1 MLYSIADCIAAN
13 AVAFPHRVAIEELDP
28 RHGTEPIHRLTYQE
42 VWKAVCV
49 VADAFGY
56 VEPGPHGP
64 MVAMLLPNGSTH
76 VLGYL
81 AAQIAGVTAVP
92 LDVRRSTDELAYIL
106 RDCGASVL
114 LSAGDALDEAHTLAD
129 RLGLRVLDVRA
140 LDVTGEHL
148 WYAPGGRDSGRTPA
162 VVAYTA
168 GTTGFPKA
176 MCWSNQEWLLR
187 LFRSG
192 WAFGLSPDH
201 VISVPSPL
209 SHVPFGGMVL
219 GALTIGARVRIMTE
233 FDADLAVEEYTRHS
247 TWACLTPA
255 LLGAVTERWRER
267 HRPSLDALRLLL
279 STGAGAVQL
288 LDEAFDVFPRA
299 RITEAYGWIEGG
311 WICHEVKDRAALV
324 PHSVGWPIVGA
335 EISIRS
341 DSGLALADGEPGEL
355 VARTLVPF
363 AGYLG
368 EAPGATDLLTP
379 DGFVRS
385 GDIATRL
392 EDGRVAIVGR
402 TADRIIIAGRHVYA
416 AEIERVLLAHPDI
429 AEAAVFGL
437 DGPKGRCVTAVVV
450 PRRDARSSGATLTDD
465 VLRHCRLQLDA
476 HACPQ
481 VVLPMHSLPRTAG
494 GQVLKYRLADALN
507 RR

>member
-13 AVAFPHRVAIEELDP
+13 AVAFPQRVAMEVLDP
-28 RHGTEPIHRLTYQE
+28 RHGPEPVHRYTYQS
-42 VWKAVCV
+42 VWRAVCV

-56 VEPGPHGP
+56 VEAGPYGP
-64 MVAMLLPNGSTH
+64 MVATLLPNGSAQI
-76 VLGYL
+76 LGYL
-81 AAQIAGVTAVP
+81 AAQAAGVTAVP
-92 LDVRRSTDELAYIL
+92 LDVRRSTEELEYIL
-106 RDCGASVL
+106 RHCGASVL
-114 LSAGDALDEAHTLAD
+114 LSTGDALDRAEALAE
-129 RLGLRVLDVRA
+129 RLGLRVLDIRA

-176 MCWSNQEWLLR
+176 MCWTNQDWLLR

-201 VISVPSPL
+201 VISVAPPL
-209 SHVPFGGMVL
+209 AHVPFGGMVL

-233 FDADLAVEEYTRHS
+233 FDADLALAEYAHHS

-255 LLGAVTERWRER
+255 LLGAVAERWRER
-267 HRPSLDALRLLL
+267 RRPPLDALRLLL
-279 STGAGAVQL
+279 STGAGAVPL
-288 LDEAFDVFPRA
+288 LDEAFDLFPRA

-324 PHSVGWPIVGA
+324 DHSVGWPIVGA

-341 DSGLALADGEPGEL
+341 DSGLAVADGEAGEL

-363 AGYLG
+363 SGYLG
-368 EAPGATDLLTP
+368 EAPGTTDLLTP

-385 GDIATRL
+385 GDVATRL
-392 EDGRVAIVGR
+392 EDGRVAIVAR
-402 TADRIIIAGRHVYA
+402 IADRIAVAGRHVST
-416 AEIERVLLAHPDI
+416 AEVERVLLTHPDI
-429 AEAAVFGL
+429 VEAAVFGL
-437 DGPKGRCVTAVVV
+437 DGPKGRQVAAAVVL
-450 PRRDARSSGATLTDD
+450 RRDAVRAGAPLIDD
-465 VLRHCRLQLDA
+465 ALRLCRLHLEPHQ
-476 HACPQ
+476 CPQ
-481 VVLPMHSLPRTAG
+481 VVVPVEDLPRTAS
-494 GQVLKYRLADALN
+494 GQVVKYRLAEALT